1 MRVKVHPAEV
11 RSSIVALVVPLAGL
25 AGLAVSEERLVGRS
39 VDGDPDL
46 ARLLVDAIGMTSQL
60 MLAPE
65 AVGIVSADGTLQ
77 AHHSPCRSLG

>member
-1 MRVKVHPAEV
+1 
-11 RSSIVALVVPLAGL
+11 
-25 AGLAVSEERLVGRS
+25 
-39 VDGDPDL
+39 
-46 ARLLVDAIGMTSQL
+46 VDAIGMTSQL